1 MATSCKRLC
10 AILLFLPGLTS
21 AQNVLD
27 TGSITTE
34 VFDDGFIGT
43 DPLFF
48 GIGFDFGGDN
58 GLFTGTALV
67 GISGDADS
75 LPYNGASEFTNVSP
89 TVAIAPSGI
98 FSYFDTGW
106 ATSFSSPLGVT
117 LHQEAYALS
126 ASSDQFVVFNLC
138 AENTSGGDLDVFLG
152 YFADWDIGDFL
163 QNLGDASG
171 NLVYSWDDSGTSP
184 NFFGYSPIGGHVL
197 SGWNVD
203 WTLDDAGMFLGM
215 TTPGTT
221 PASGGDR
228 RNVMGVDVGTIS
240 SGGTECAIFA
250 WVAGANL
257 AALQSAVSDA
267 EVAIP
272 VELLSFDAVLDGNDV
287 SLRWATASETNN
299 AGFEVQMDAGS
310 GYQALA
316 FVDGH
321 GTTTEAHTYSYAV
334 RGLDPGTYQFRLK
347 QIDYDGVF
355 EYHGDLEVA
364 VETPDRYVLMPA
376 YPNPFNPEATV
387 RFAVRDSAPVTLT
400 LHDALGR
407 QVSTL
412 YNGTPEVNQT
422 LSVQIDGKDLPSGLY
437 LVRLTGRDFSASQPV
452 TLLK

>member
-1 MATSCKRLC
+1 M
-10 AILLFLPGLTS
+10 
-21 AQNVLD
+21 
-27 TGSITTE
+27 TE

-43 DPLFF
+43 DPLFV

-67 GISGDADS
+67 GIDGDADS

-89 TVAIAPSGI
+89 TAAIAPGGI

-126 ASSDQFVVFNLC
+126 GSNDQFVVFNLC

-152 YFADWDIGDFL
+152 YFADWDIGDFA
-163 QNLGDASG
+163 QNLGDTSG
-171 NLVYSWDDSGTSP
+171 NLVYTWDDSGGST
-184 NFFGYSPIGGHVL
+184 NFFGYSPIGGDVL
-197 SGWNVD
+197 SGWTVD
-203 WTLDDAGMFLGM
+203 WLLDDFGMFLGM

-221 PASGGDR
+221 PGAVGDR

-240 SGGTECAIFA
+240 GGGTECAIFA

-257 AALQSAVSDA
+257 AALESAIAAA

-272 VELLSFDAVLDGNDV
+272 VELLSFDAILDGSDV

-310 GYQALA
+310 GFQALG

-321 GTTTEAHTYSYAV
+321 GTTTEAQTYSYAV
-334 RGLDPGTYQFRLK
+334 RDLDPGTYLFRLK
-347 QIDYDGVF
+347 QIDFDGAF
-355 EYHGDLEVA
+355 EYHGDLEVS
-364 VETPDRYVLMPA
+364 VETPDQYVLMPA

-407 QVSTL
+407 QVTTL
-412 YNGTPEVNQT
+412 YSGTPEANQT
-422 LSVQIDGKDLPSGLY
+422 LSVRIDGSGLPSGLY
-437 LVRLTGRDFSASQPV
+437 LVRLTGSNFSASQAV

>member
-1 MATSCKRLC
+1 MRWLV
-10 AILLFLPGLTS
+10 AILLILPGLAY

-27 TGSITTE
+27 TGAILTE
-34 VFDDGFIGT
+34 VFDDGFVGT
-43 DPLFF
+43 DPSFA
-48 GIGFDFGGDN
+48 GIGFDFNGDN
-58 GLFTGTALV
+58 GLFVGEALV
-67 GISGDADS
+67 GINGDADS
-75 LPYNGASEFTNVSP
+75 IPYGGSSEFTNVSP
-89 TVAIAPSGI
+89 TAAIAPGGI

-126 ASSDQFVVFNLC
+126 GSNDQFVVFNLC

-152 YFADWDIGDFL
+152 YFADWDVGGAGGFSN
-163 QNLGDASG
+163 NLGDAAG
-171 NLVYSWDDSGTSP
+171 DLVYTWEDGGANSP
-184 NFFGYSPIGGHVL
+184 NFFGYSPLMGDVL
-197 SGWNVD
+197 SGWTVD
-203 WTLDDAGMFLGM
+203 SSVNDAGMYVEM
-215 TTPGTT
+215 TTPGVGGT
-221 PASGGDR
+221 PPADK

-240 SGGTECAIFA
+240 NGGIQCAIFA

-257 AALQSAVSDA
+257 AALQSAIAAA

-272 VELLSFDAVLDGNDV
+272 VELLSFDAILDGRNV

-310 GYQALA
+310 GFQALG
-316 FVDGH
+316 FVNGH
-321 GTTTEAHTYSYAV
+321 GTTTEAQTYSFAV
-334 RGLDPGTYQFRLK
+334 RNLDPGTYVFRLK
-347 QIDYDGVF
+347 QIDFDGAF
-355 EYHGDLEVA
+355 EYHGDLEVS
-364 VETPDRYVLMPA
+364 VETPDRYVLMQA

-412 YNGTPEVNQT
+412 YSGTPEANQT
-422 LSVQIDGKDLPSGLY
+422 LSVRIDGSGLPSGLY
-437 LVRLTGRDFSASQPV
+437 LVRLTGNGFSASQAV